1 MKLKCSHSL
10 QPYQYS
16 LVYKEKRMA
25 QERPLDLNEFFQS
38 RNEIANAHGGKL
50 ELQAMGRVREH
61 MVEEASKNVV
71 NYNKAEGKKEK

>member
-1 MKLKCSHSL
+1 
-10 QPYQYS
+10 
-16 LVYKEKRMA
+16 MA

-61 MVEEASKNVV
+61 MVEDASKQVV
-71 NYNKAEGKKEK
+71 NFNKAEGKKICLILCMVIMLKIKILKSL

>member
-1 MKLKCSHSL
+1 
-10 QPYQYS
+10 
-16 LVYKEKRMA
+16 MA

-61 MVEEASKNVV
+61 MVEEASKNV
-71 NYNKAEGKKEK
+71 NKEQGKKEK